1 MWTEEKLEMAAREYV
16 FKETG
21 ILDDSVINA
30 FIAGCKYIINN
41 TQKENES
48 VS

>member
-1 MWTEEKLEMAAREYV
+1 MWTKEKLEMAAREYA

-21 ILDDSVINA
+21 ILNDSVINA

-41 TQKENES
+41 TQKETEK
-48 VS
+48 